1 MQIFR
6 QIARILLVGLCF
18 VLFGSICLIGNI
30 FFIPLILLGLHR
42 FRRVQ
47 NLSRDIVRY
56 SWRFFLW
63 CAKIL
68 GVIKYEYSG
77 FEKLDSRVDSS
88 DSRDSSKDSSLDSHK
103 NPNDSRIFIAN
114 HPSLLDV
121 VLIIAKIRRI
131 NCVVKADLCKNPF
144 LFAAIKASG
153 YIPNSANEIL
163 LQNSLSALNRGES
176 LLIFPEG
183 TRTKDSIIFH
193 KAGSYIAINAAQS
206 LAMIFIKMRPRSLKK
221 GEKWYHTQKMR
232 YSVILRD
239 IWDLQSFAPS
249 KLNPLRV
256 RELHK
261 KLSEIYKEEFK
272 DELS

>member
-6 QIARILLVGLCF
+6 IALVGLCF
-18 VLFGSICLIGNI
+18 VIFGLICLIGNLL
-30 FFIPLILLGLHR
+30 FIPLILLRLHR
-42 FRRVQ
+42 FSLVQ
-47 NLSRDIVRY
+47 NLSRDIVCF

-68 GVIKYEYSG
+68 GVLSYEYSG
-77 FEKLDSRVDSS
+77 FDDSRILAV
-88 DSRDSSKDSSLDSHK
+88 
-103 NPNDSRIFIAN
+103 NSRIFIAN

-131 NCVVKADLCKNPF
+131 NCVVKSDLCKNPF

-153 YIPNSANEIL
+153 YIPNTANESL
-163 LQNSLSALNRGES
+163 LQNSLSVLKNGES

-193 KAGSYIAINAAQS
+193 KAASYIAINAAQS
-206 LAMIFIKMRPRSLKK
+206 LAMIFIKMHPRSLKK
-221 GEKWYHTQKMR
+221 GEKWYHTPREKMK
-232 YSVILRD
+232 YSLILRD
-239 IWDLQSFAPS
+239 IWDLQHFAPNR
-249 KLNPLRV
+249 LNPLRV

-261 KLSEIYKEEFK
+261 NLSEIYKEEFR

>member
-18 VLFGSICLIGNI
+18 VLFGSICLIGNV

-68 GVIKYEYSG
+68 GIIKYEYSG
-77 FEKLDSRVDSS
+77 FEKLNSRV
-88 DSRDSSKDSSLDSHK
+88 

-221 GEKWYHTQKMR
+221 GEKWYHTQKMKC
-232 YSVILRD
+232 SVILRD
-239 IWDLQSFAPS
+239 IWDLQSFAPN

>member
-1 MQIFR
+1 M
-6 QIARILLVGLCF
+6 
-18 VLFGSICLIGNI
+18 GNL
-30 FFIPLILLGLHR
+30 FFIPLILLKLQR
-42 FRRVQ
+42 FTFIQ

-63 CAKIL
+63 CARIVGIL
-68 GVIKYEYSG
+68 KYEYID
-77 FEKLDSRVDSS
+77 FEKLDSRN
-88 DSRDSSKDSSLDSHK
+88 DSHK
-103 NPNDSRIFIAN
+103 DSRIFIAN

-153 YIPNSANEIL
+153 YIPNTANEIL

-193 KAGSYIAINAAQS
+193 KAASYIAINAAQS

-239 IWDLQSFAPS
+239 IWDLQSFAPN

-261 KLSEIYKEEFK
+261 NLSEIYKEEFK
-272 DELS
+272 DECC

>member
-1 MQIFR
+1 M
-6 QIARILLVGLCF
+6 
-18 VLFGSICLIGNI
+18 GNL
-30 FFIPLILLGLHR
+30 FFIPLILLKLQR
-42 FRRVQ
+42 FTFIQ

-63 CAKIL
+63 CARIV
-68 GVIKYEYSG
+68 GVIKYEYID
-77 FEKLDSRVDSS
+77 FER
-88 DSRDSSKDSSLDSHK
+88 LDSHK
-103 NPNDSRIFIAN
+103 NSSDSRIFIAN

-153 YIPNSANEIL
+153 YIPNTANEIL

-193 KAGSYIAINAAQS
+193 KAASYIAINAAQS

-261 KLSEIYKEEFK
+261 NLSEIYKEEFK
-272 DELS
+272 DECC

>member
-1 MQIFR
+1 MQIFK
-6 QIARILLVGLCF
+6 ILRVA
-18 VLFGSICLIGNI
+18 VLFGIFGLLCLFGNI
-30 FFIPLILLGLHR
+30 VFILIIILQLHKILFF
-42 FRRVQ
+42 Q
-47 NLSRDIVRY
+47 NISRDIVRY

-63 CAKIL
+63 CARIV
-68 GVIKYEYSG
+68 GVLKYEYID
-77 FEKLDSRVDSS
+77 FERLDSRN
-88 DSRDSSKDSSLDSHK
+88 DSSK
-103 NPNDSRIFIAN
+103 DSRIFIAN

-153 YIPNSANEIL
+153 YIPNAANEIL

-193 KAGSYIAINAAQS
+193 KAASYIAINAAQS

-232 YSVILRD
+232 YSLILHD

-261 KLSEIYKEEFK
+261 NLSEIYKEEFK
-272 DELS
+272 DECC

>member
-6 QIARILLVGLCF
+6 QITRILLVGLCF
-18 VLFGSICLIGNI
+18 VLFGTICLIGNL
-30 FFIPLILLGLHR
+30 FFIPLIALGLHR
-42 FRRVQ
+42 FRRIQ

-63 CAKIL
+63 CARIV
-68 GVIKYEYSG
+68 GVIKYEYID
-77 FEKLDSRVDSS
+77 FEKLDSRN
-88 DSRDSSKDSSLDSHK
+88 DSSK
-103 NPNDSRIFIAN
+103 DSRIFIAN

-153 YIPNSANEIL
+153 YIPNTANEIL

-193 KAGSYIAINAAQS
+193 KAASYIAINAAQS

-232 YSVILRD
+232 YSIILRD
-239 IWDLQSFAPS
+239 IWDLQSFAHS

-261 KLSEIYKEEFK
+261 NLSEIYKEEFK
-272 DELS
+272 DECC

>member
-1 MQIFR
+1 M
-6 QIARILLVGLCF
+6 
-18 VLFGSICLIGNI
+18 GNL
-30 FFIPLILLGLHR
+30 FFIPLILLKLQR
-42 FRRVQ
+42 FAFIQ

-63 CAKIL
+63 CARIV
-68 GVIKYEYSG
+68 GVIKYEYIG
-77 FEKLDSRVDSS
+77 FERLDSHKDSRVDSS
-88 DSRDSSKDSSLDSHK
+88 
-103 NPNDSRIFIAN
+103 DSRIFIAN

-153 YIPNSANEIL
+153 YIPNTANEIL

-193 KAGSYIAINAAQS
+193 KAASYIAINAAQS

-221 GEKWYHTQKMR
+221 GEKWYHTQNMR
-232 YSVILRD
+232 YSIILRD
-239 IWDLQSFAPS
+239 IWDLRSFAPN

-261 KLSEIYKEEFK
+261 NLSEIYKEEFK
-272 DELS
+272 DECC

>member
-6 QIARILLVGLCF
+6 QFFRIVLVGLCF
-18 VLFGSICLIGNI
+18 ALFGSICLIGNI
-30 FFIPLILLGLHR
+30 FFITLILLRLHR
-42 FRRVQ
+42 FLSVQ

-56 SWRFFLW
+56 AWRFFLW
-63 CAKIL
+63 CANIL
-68 GVIKYEYSG
+68 SIVKCEYSG
-77 FEKLDSRVDSS
+77 FE
-88 DSRDSSKDSSLDSHK
+88 DSHI
-103 NPNDSRIFIAN
+103 DSNNAHIFIAN

-153 YIPNSANEIL
+153 YIPNTANESL
-163 LQNSLSALNRGES
+163 LQNSIAALKNGES

-193 KAGSYIAINAAQS
+193 KAASYIAINAAQS
-206 LAMIFIKMRPRSLKK
+206 LVMIFIKMRPRSLKK

-239 IWDLQSFAPS
+239 VWDLQDFAPNM
-249 KLNPLRV
+249 LNPLRV

-261 KLSEIYKEEFK
+261 KLSEIYKEEFR

>member
-6 QIARILLVGLCF
+6 QIFRILLVGLCF
-18 VLFGSICLIGNI
+18 ALFGSICLIGNI
-30 FFIPLILLGLHR
+30 FFIPLILLRLHR
-42 FRRVQ
+42 FLSVQ

-63 CAKIL
+63 CANIL
-68 GVIKYEYSG
+68 GVIKCEYSG
-77 FEKLDSRVDSS
+77 FEKLN
-88 DSRDSSKDSSLDSHK
+88 SRDSRQNPNDSPKDS
-103 NPNDSRIFIAN
+103 NDSRIFIAN

-193 KAGSYIAINAAQS
+193 KAASYIAINAAQS

-221 GEKWYHTQKMR
+221 GEKWYHTQKMK

-239 IWDLQSFAPS
+239 MWDLQRFAPNM
-249 KLNPLRV
+249 LNPLRV

-261 KLSEIYKEEFK
+261 RLSEIYKEEFR

>member
-6 QIARILLVGLCF
+6 QITRILLVGLCF
-18 VLFGSICLIGNI
+18 VLFGTICLIGNL
-30 FFIPLILLGLHR
+30 FFIPLILLKLQR
-42 FRRVQ
+42 FTFIQ

-63 CAKIL
+63 CAKIVGIL
-68 GVIKYEYSG
+68 KYEYIG
-77 FEKLDSRVDSS
+77 FEDSGNDSS
-88 DSRDSSKDSSLDSHK
+88 
-103 NPNDSRIFIAN
+103 DSRIFIAN

-153 YIPNSANEIL
+153 YIPNTANEIL
-163 LQNSLSALNRGES
+163 LENSLSALNRGES

-193 KAGSYIAINAAQS
+193 KAASYIAINAAQS

-232 YSVILRD
+232 YGIILRD

-261 KLSEIYKEEFK
+261 NLSEIYKEEFK
-272 DELS
+272 DECC

>member
-1 MQIFR
+1 M
-6 QIARILLVGLCF
+6 GLCF
-18 VLFGSICLIGNI
+18 VLFGGICLMGNL
-30 FFIPLILLGLHR
+30 FFIPLILLKLQR
-42 FRRVQ
+42 FTFIQ

-63 CAKIL
+63 CAKIV
-68 GVIKYEYSG
+68 GVIKYEYIG
-77 FEKLDSRVDSS
+77 FEDSCNDSS
-88 DSRDSSKDSSLDSHK
+88 
-103 NPNDSRIFIAN
+103 DSRIFIAN

-153 YIPNSANEIL
+153 YIPNTANEIL

-193 KAGSYIAINAAQS
+193 KAASYIAINAAQS

-232 YSVILRD
+232 YSIILRD
-239 IWDLQSFAPS
+239 IWDLQHFAPN

-261 KLSEIYKEEFK
+261 NLSEIYKEEFK
-272 DELS
+272 DECC

>member
-30 FFIPLILLGLHR
+30 LFIPLILLGLHR

-77 FEKLDSRVDSS
+77 FEKLDSRVDS
-88 DSRDSSKDSSLDSHK
+88 RDSSLDSRK

-239 IWDLQSFAPS
+239 IWDLQSFAHS